1 MIPCAKYFDSNKTL
15 SFKVSD
21 KKLLKKY
28 IKIWRKISSLM
39 KKEFA
44 SEPIYGDCSK
54 YIKTKIKSYGDKV
67 IVNFQ
72 DKTIPK
78 ENT

>member
-1 MIPCAKYFDSNKTL
+1 
-15 SFKVSD
+15 
-21 KKLLKKY
+21 
-28 IKIWRKISSLM
+28 M